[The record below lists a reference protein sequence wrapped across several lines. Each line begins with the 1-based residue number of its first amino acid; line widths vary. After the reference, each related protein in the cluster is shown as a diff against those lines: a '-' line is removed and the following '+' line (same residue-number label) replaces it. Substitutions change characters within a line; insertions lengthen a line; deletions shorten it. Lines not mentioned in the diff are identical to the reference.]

1 MKANFKPLLFILF
14 LTPFY
19 SNIYAQN
26 FKLLVQSKDSSNAI
40 VLSSISYKKTHHSEN
55 EIQNEIESLSIKLAL
70 KGYINNSYLLNKSD
84 TLYNCIYTLN
94 TKIEK
99 IRVFY
104 TNKFVDEGLL
114 SNITSNYTRT
124 YFEISTND
132 IETTLNFIVNYFET
146 KGSSFTKVS
155 LTNLK
160 QQNQILTAQLQL
172 DISEK
177 RKINKIVIKGY
188 DKFPKKYLNRH
199 LNLTTKSIFNLNT
212 LNKLNNSINSIPFIT
227 QLKEPAV
234 LFTKDTTTVFLYLK
248 KRATNKFDGI
258 IGFSNKENSK
268 KLQFNGYLDLTLNN
282 IFNKGES
289 FSLNWKNNG
298 EDSQTLNL
306 KFDTPYI
313 YGTPLSTSGEF
324 SIFKQDTIYI
334 NTKSQFNISYSFNTK
349 NFISAIISNESSNST
364 SSNPIVEIQDFKN
377 SFIGL
382 SYIYKISNSNH
393 LNFIP
398 KFYVDASYLTG
409 RRSLEDNSKVNQDK
423 IQISTHY
430 LFKLNY
436 KHFILLKS
444 RYENLNSATILQN
457 ELFRIG
463 GTNSIRGFDEQSIF
477 TSSYSITNLE
487 YHYII
492 NPTSYIYSVTDFAV
506 FKNYFTDS
514 TTNLY
519 GIGLGYS
526 FQSKSNI
533 LNLSYVVGKNSK
545 SSFNFNNSKVHIKIT
560 YPF

>member
-1 MKANFKPLLFILF
+1 MLN
-14 LTPFY
+14 
-19 SNIYAQN
+19 
-26 FKLLVQSKDSSNAI
+26 
-40 VLSSISYKKTHHSEN
+40 SISYKKIHHSEN
-55 EIQNEIESLSIKLAL
+55 EIQNEITIISNKLAL
-70 KGYINNSYLLNKSD
+70 KGFINNSYKVSIDDSTYTCIYILNK
-84 TLYNCIYTLN
+84 
-94 TKIEK
+94 KIKK
-99 IRVFY
+99 IRISY
-104 TNKFVDEGLL
+104 TNKSVNEDLL
-114 SNITSNYTRT
+114 RNITSNYTKT
-124 YFEISTND
+124 YFEVSTNN
-132 IETTLNFIVNYFET
+132 IETILNFIVNYFET

-160 QQNQILTAQLQL
+160 QQNHVLTAQLQL

-177 RKINKIVIKGY
+177 RKINKVIIKGY

-199 LNLTTKSIFNLNT
+199 LNLTTRSTFNLNT
-212 LNKLNNSINSIPFIT
+212 LDKLNNSINSIPFIT

-234 LFTKDTTTVFLYLK
+234 LFTKDTTTVFIYLK

-298 EDSQTLNL
+298 ENTQTLNL

-313 YGTPLSTSGEF
+313 YRTPLSTSGEF

-349 NFISAIISNESSNST
+349 NFISAIISNENSSLT
-364 SSNPIVEIQDFKN
+364 SSNPTVEIQDFKN

-382 SYIYKISNSNH
+382 SYTYKTSNSKH
-393 LNFIP
+393 LNFLP
-398 KFYVDASYLTG
+398 KFYTNISYLTG
-409 RRSLEDNSKVNQDK
+409 RRSLEDNSRVSQDK
-423 IQISTHY
+423 IQISTQY
-430 LFKLNY
+430 LFELNY
-436 KHFILLKS
+436 KHFLLLKS

-463 GTNSIRGFDEQSIF
+463 GANSIRGFDEQSIF
-477 TSSYSITNLE
+477 TSSYSITNFE

-492 NPTSYIYSVTDFAV
+492 NPTSYIYSVTDFAI
-506 FKNYFTDS
+506 FKSYYTDS

-526 FQSKSNI
+526 FQSKSSI
-533 LNLSYVVGKNSK
+533 INLSYVVGKNSE

>member
-26 FKLLVQSKDSSNAI
+26 LKLLVQSKDSSNAI
-40 VLSSISYKKTHHSEN
+40 VLNSISYKKTHHSEN

-227 QLKEPAV
+227 
-234 LFTKDTTTVFLYLK
+234 
-248 KRATNKFDGI
+248 
-258 IGFSNKENSK
+258 
-268 KLQFNGYLDLTLNN
+268 
-282 IFNKGES
+282 
-289 FSLNWKNNG
+289 
-298 EDSQTLNL
+298 
-306 KFDTPYI
+306 
-313 YGTPLSTSGEF
+313 
-324 SIFKQDTIYI
+324 
-334 NTKSQFNISYSFNTK
+334 
-349 NFISAIISNESSNST
+349 
-364 SSNPIVEIQDFKN
+364 
-377 SFIGL
+377 
-382 SYIYKISNSNH
+382 
-393 LNFIP
+393 
-398 KFYVDASYLTG
+398 
-409 RRSLEDNSKVNQDK
+409 
-423 IQISTHY
+423 
-430 LFKLNY
+430 
-436 KHFILLKS
+436 
-444 RYENLNSATILQN
+444 
-457 ELFRIG
+457 
-463 GTNSIRGFDEQSIF
+463 
-477 TSSYSITNLE
+477 
-487 YHYII
+487 
-492 NPTSYIYSVTDFAV
+492 
-506 FKNYFTDS
+506 
-514 TTNLY
+514 
-519 GIGLGYS
+519 
-526 FQSKSNI
+526 
-533 LNLSYVVGKNSK
+533 
-545 SSFNFNNSKVHIKIT
+545 
-560 YPF
+560 